1 MGNSKKII
9 NASNAAYFL
18 LLVGFI
24 FSLDGLLSKI
34 STASGLSLVVY
45 RSGISFLI
53 LSYYL
58 KFPKIRFSLKEFLT
72 ALCLALTC
80 ICFFAAIKL
89 TSVSNVIFIYAT
101 SPIFAGIWG
110 RIFLKEKF
118 KKADFILIPT
128 TIFGITLL
136 LIEGI
141 SFDSY
146 LGNFLSLLTAI
157 FYSLYALGMKIQNEE
172 NPLHSVQLA
181 HLICFLLLL
190 PFVYGTTVNLTD
202 SLIILLLAVFS
213 GAISFIIFVEAIKYV
228 STLESLLIPSVE
240 TVLTPFWVFLF
251 LGEIPSLLAIIGGI
265 IVISSISIK
274 SYLIASAA

>member
-1 MGNSKKII
+1 MSKNKEIINSK
-9 NASNAAYFL
+9 NAAYFL
-18 LLVGFI
+18 LLVGVI
-24 FSLDGLLSKI
+24 FSFDGLLSKI
-34 STASGLSLVVY
+34 SVASGITLLTY

-58 KFPKIRFSLKEFLT
+58 GFPSLRFSFKEFLT

-110 RIFLKEKF
+110 RIFLNEKF
-118 KKADFILIPT
+118 KKVDCILIPCT
-128 TIFGITLL
+128 LFGILLL
-136 LIEGI
+136 LIEGV

-172 NPLHSVQLA
+172 NLLRPVQLS
-181 HLICFLLLL
+181 HLICFLSLL
-190 PFVYGTTVNLTD
+190 PFVYGTTINITD
-202 SLIILLLAVFS
+202 SLIIISLALLS
-213 GAISFIIFVEAIKYV
+213 GAFSFIIFAKALKYV

-240 TVLTPFWVFLF
+240 NVLTPFWVFLF
-251 LGEIPSLLAIIGGI
+251 LGEVPTLLAIIGGI
-265 IVISSISIK
+265 IVIVSISIK
-274 SYLIASAA
+274 SYLIARS